1 VTAQPNY
8 AVSTGEFIQEWL
20 DEHGLNAAEL
30 SRRLGVSRK
39 HVSELL
45 HGRASL
51 SHELALALENV
62 TGVPARRWNQIEALY
77 REDVARL
84 GADAALVAQHERSK
98 AFPLAYL
105 RKLGLI
111 TAPSADKVGTV
122 RQLSAFFGVADL
134 DAWDHTWAGSSV
146 AYRKAAVRSACP
158 EHLAT
163 WLTVGERCAD
173 VHALAPYDASALKR
187 LLPELRALTL
197 TPGDAPRRAQ
207 QMLAGVGI
215 ALCFVPPVPGLG
227 VYGATRWLD
236 GHPVIQLSLLRKT
249 DDQFWF
255 TLFHEIGHVL
265 LHSQH
270 GLYLTGDADTSE
282 DEADTFA
289 ADLLIPPND
298 AEHLPKGRNIALVQE
313 FARQI
318 GVSPGVVLGR
328 VQRMTGDYAWGH
340 RLKITYKFAGEGKPD
355 DGHPLG

>member
-1 VTAQPNY
+1 MTAQPNY

-45 HGRASL
+45 RGRVSL
-51 SHELALALENV
+51 SQELALALETV
-62 TGVPARRWNQIEALY
+62 TGVSARRWNQIEALY
-77 REDVARL
+77 REDLARL
-84 GADAALVAQHERSK
+84 AADAALVAQHERSK

-111 TAPSADKVGTV
+111 TASTGDKVGTV

-134 DAWDHTWAGSSV
+134 EAWDHTWAESAV

-158 EHLAT
+158 ENLAT
-163 WLTVGERCAD
+163 WLTVGERCVDAR
-173 VHALAPYDASALKR
+173 ALATYDADALRR

-197 TPGDAPRRAQ
+197 APGDAPERARR
-207 QMLAGVGI
+207 MLAGVGV
-215 ALCFVPPVPGLG
+215 ALCFVPPIPGLG
-227 VYGATRWLD
+227 VYGASRWLD

-265 LHSQH
+265 LHPQQ
-270 GLYLTGDADTSE
+270 GLYLTGIDDDAE
-282 DEADTFA
+282 NEANAFS
-289 ADLLIPPND
+289 ADLLISPTD
-298 AEHLPKGRNIALVQE
+298 AERLPTGRNIGLVEE

-340 RLKITYKFAGEGKPD
+340 RLKVTYEFARTAD
-355 DGHPLG
+355 T